1 MKIYEDERINEL
13 IKKSFEMATK
23 DEEWNIR
30 FLNEWNIL
38 FEDIDKMLE
47 YIKNG
52 KQGRLFVNS
61 NIWWILQETLMQV
74 LKLYNLKLIGA
85 DKVTEEEEVVSISN
99 CGLKCNLCGGSM
111 QHYNHSGTFIWVCD
125 ECPNIQFE
133 FVSMTDVLEVEDFL
147 HNRNK

>member
-1 MKIYEDERINEL
+1 MKTYQDERINKL

-30 FLNEWNIL
+30 FLDEWNIL

-61 NIWWILQETLMQV
+61 NIWWVLQETLVQV
-74 LKLYNLKLIGA
+74 LELYNLKLIGT
-85 DKVTEEEEVVSISN
+85 DKVTDEEEVISISN
-99 CGLKCNLCGGSM
+99 CGLKCNLCNSSM
-111 QHYNHSGTFIWVCD
+111 QHYNYNGTFIWVCNK
-125 ECPNIQFE
+125 CPNIQFE
-133 FVSMTDVLEVEDFL
+133 FYNMTDIAELEDFL
-147 HNRNK
+147 HNRNN